1 MFWRRVTLLRD
12 NYVLSPKLLGNRLF
26 NRLTIFRS
34 VWRLFDKILLVFLHL
49 WMVKNCFGL
58 YWFKSY
64 GHFTIFRSVRIFV
77 NRTETHPFA
86 ILSESNHAQILL
98 WKKTNTLSSFLIL
111 IIRLY
116 NHYYEI
122 LPSQLQ
128 YENWAFTIAKVTIF
142 LWFINP

>member
-1 MFWRRVTLLRD
+1 
-12 NYVLSPKLLGNRLF
+12 
-26 NRLTIFRS
+26 
-34 VWRLFDKILLVFLHL
+34 
-49 WMVKNCFGL
+49 MVKICFGL
-58 YWFKSY
+58 FWLKSY
-64 GHFTIFRSVRIFV
+64 AHFTIFRSVRIFV

-128 YENWAFTIAKVTIF
+128 YENWAFTIAEVTIAEVKNV
-142 LWFINP
+142 LYQNNQQSVVDKIQATDFIYI